1 MSRTLAC
8 IGFVVLL
15 SGAALS
21 QSTETLPTF
30 DVADVHVSP
39 HSINPNQS
47 GGFVRAGRYEVRK
60 ATMVDLIRLAYGLDP
75 DKILGGPSWL
85 ETDRFDIV
93 AKAPAGTTQDK
104 AKLMLQ
110 SLLADRFKLVVHKD
124 EKSIP
129 GFVLSLG
136 KGKPKLKE
144 ADGDGP
150 TACQGEP
157 QTPEPGVI
165 PYNVVNCRNM
175 TMKDFAI
182 QIRNMANAYVT
193 TTVLDSTE
201 LKGKWDF
208 SLKWTS
214 KGALALAGA
223 DGITVF
229 DAIDKQ
235 LGLKLEAQKILTPV
249 IVVESASQKPTDNPP
264 AVVTKLPPPP
274 PAVFEVAD
282 IKPSA
287 PGAPQGGGGFM
298 PGGRLDLRAIPMR
311 PLVYFAFDITGDE
324 MVSGAPKWFD
334 DAKFDIVAK
343 ASTETGPSGDP
354 QIDDDDL
361 RIMLRSLL
369 EERFK
374 MKTHFEDRP
383 VTAYNLVAVKPKLQK
398 ADPVN
403 RTGCKEGP
411 GATGKDPRDATP
423 ILSRLITCQNMSMA
437 QLADR
442 LQSLASGYIH
452 TPVLDMTGL
461 DGSYD
466 FTISFS
472 GIGLLRNGG
481 RGGDGGAPGG
491 SGAGIS
497 ASDPSGAVSLFDAM
511 TKQLGLKLE
520 EKKRVVPVLIFDHME
535 EKPVDN

>member
-1 MSRTLAC
+1 MLRPLAC
-8 IGFVVLL
+8 ISCVVLL
-15 SGAALS
+15 SGASLA
-21 QSTETLPTF
+21 QSTEPLPTF
-30 DVADVHVSP
+30 DLADVHVSP
-39 HSINPNQS
+39 HSTNPNQS

-60 ATMVDLIRLAYGLDP
+60 ATMVDLLRLAYTLDP
-75 DKILGGPSWL
+75 EKILGGPSWL

-93 AKAPAGTTQDK
+93 AKVPAGTTQDN

-110 SLLADRFKLVVHKD
+110 ALLADRFKLVVHKD

-150 TACQGEP
+150 SSCQGEP

-175 TMKDFAI
+175 TMKEFAT
-182 QIRNMANAYVT
+182 QIRNMANAYLT
-193 TTVLDSTE
+193 TTVVDSTE

-208 SLKWTS
+208 TIKWTG

-223 DGITVF
+223 DGITIF
-229 DAIDKQ
+229 DAVDRQ
-235 LGLKLEAQKILTPV
+235 LGLKLEAQKIATPV
-249 IVVESASQKPTDNPP
+249 IVVDSVNQKPTDNPP
-264 AVVTKLPPPP
+264 GVVTKLPPPP

-287 PGAPQGGGGFM
+287 PDAKPGGGGFL

-343 ASTETGPSGDP
+343 ASSDAGPSNAP

-361 RIMLRSLL
+361 RIMLRALL

-374 MKTHFEDRP
+374 MKTHYEDRP
-383 VTAYNLVAVKPKLQK
+383 VTAYNLVAAKPKLQK
-398 ADPVN
+398 ADPLN

-411 GATGKDPRDATP
+411 AAAGKDPRDAAP

-442 LQSLASGYIH
+442 LQGLASGYIH
-452 TPVLDMTGL
+452 SPVLDMTGL
-461 DGSYD
+461 DGGYD
-466 FTISFS
+466 FTLSFS
-472 GIGLLRNGG
+472 AIGLLRGG
-481 RGGDGGAPGG
+481 GPTPA
-491 SGAGIS
+491 SGAGAS

-520 EKKRVVPVLIFDHME
+520 EKKRTLPILVFDHME
-535 EKPVDN
+535 EKPTDN

>member
-1 MSRTLAC
+1 MLRPLAC
-8 IGFVVLL
+8 ISFVVLL
-15 SGAALS
+15 PGAALA

-30 DVADVHVSP
+30 DLADVHVSP
-39 HSINPNQS
+39 HSINPDQS

-60 ATMVDLIRLAYGLDP
+60 ATMVDLIRLAYTLEP
-75 DKILGGPSWL
+75 EKILGGPSWL

-93 AKAPAGTTQDK
+93 AKVPPGTTQDK

-110 SLLADRFKLVVHKD
+110 GLLADRFKLVVHKD

-129 GFVLSLG
+129 GFVLSIG

-150 TACQGEP
+150 STCQGEP
-157 QTPEPGVI
+157 QIQEPGVI
-165 PYNVVNCRNM
+165 PYNVVNCRNI
-175 TMKDFAI
+175 TMKDFAA
-182 QIRNMANAYVT
+182 QIRGMANAYLT
-193 TTVLDSTE
+193 STVLDSTD

-208 SLKWTS
+208 TIKWTG

-223 DGITVF
+223 DGITIF
-229 DAIDKQ
+229 DAVDKQ
-235 LGLKLEAQKILTPV
+235 LGLKLEAQKIATPV
-249 IVVESASQKPTDNPP
+249 ILVDSVNQKPTDNPP
-264 AVVTKLPPPP
+264 GVVTKLPPPP

-287 PGAPQGGGGFM
+287 PGAAQGGGGFL
-298 PGGRLDLRAIPMR
+298 PGGRLDLRAIPMKE
-311 PLVYFAFDITGDE
+311 LVRFAFDITGDE
-324 MVSGAPKWFD
+324 MVSGEPKWLD

-343 ASTETGPSGDP
+343 ASSEAGPSNDP

-374 MKTHFEDRP
+374 MKTHYEDRP

-398 ADPVN
+398 ADPLN

-411 GATGKDPRDATP
+411 AAAGKDPRDAAP

-442 LQSLASGYIH
+442 LQGLASGYIH
-452 TPVLDMTGL
+452 SPVLNMTGL

-472 GIGLLRNGG
+472 AIGLLRN
-481 RGGDGGAPGG
+481 RGGAPAPAG
-491 SGAGIS
+491 SGVS
-497 ASDPSGAVSLFDAM
+497 AADPSGAISLFDAM

-520 EKKRVVPVLIFDHME
+520 EKKRVVPVLVFDHME
-535 EKPVDN
+535 EKPTDN